1 MTSFSKLHKV
11 NRQLIFSPQ
20 AAEAAPAKPSSPQ
33 PLLAARPAKES
44 LPDTSARLLVV
55 GQGTVVFKHAR
66 QPLGAPAIP
75 LRFSLGT
82 PQNPRLVQVELNN
95 ERLRLV
101 VNGHEPR
108 GGDYVLPTPPNEYI
122 YYWLSLDTSE
132 KERSQLRFGVGEAR
146 IETVAYS
153 YGLTEEERAACQAI
167 SAVYPGPGTEL
178 MRLLRDPVVTTVPLE
193 VRGTELLTMDDVA
206 HNRYL
211 PAAALPEAAR
221 QLYGTIAGPRFELNT
236 ADFPEF
242 AQAIK
247 YSIEN
252 EKGWCYQLLQ
262 SKSEKNPTDQKNRVY
277 LRITL
282 GQNGGESPGIPFVME
297 IWPPQCYSAV
307 HQHAGANAVIRV
319 LHGSVQ
325 VSLFPYLRPTAP
337 GDPEPDDT
345 QVFGKHLFEQG
356 AITWISPVLNQ
367 IHRLR
372 NLEPLGG
379 QPCITIQ
386 CYQYDPDDTGHY
398 PFFDYDKID
407 GGLHQFEP
415 DSDMDF
421 REFKAR
427 MKAEWD
433 ARPVGK

>member
-11 NRQLIFSPQ
+11 KRQVIFAPQ
-20 AAEAAPAKPSSPQ
+20 PSSEH
-33 PLLAARPAKES
+33 PLLAARPAKETY
-44 LPDTSARLLVV
+44 PDTDAGLLVM

-66 QPLGAPAIP
+66 QPAGEPGAP
-75 LRFSLGT
+75 LYFTLGT
-82 PQNPRLVQVELNN
+82 ADNRAIVRVELT
-95 ERLRLV
+95 EAHLRLV
-101 VNGHEPR
+101 VNGDEQR
-108 GGDYVLPTPPNEYI
+108 GGEYPLLSPPNDYI
-122 YYWLSLDTSE
+122 YYWLSLNTSE
-132 KERSQLRFGVGEAR
+132 KDRGQLRFGIGEAR
-146 IETVAYS
+146 LETLEYA
-153 YGLTEEERAACQAI
+153 YGLTEEERLACRAI
-167 SAVYPGPGTEL
+167 STVHPGPGVEL

-193 VRGTELLTMDDVA
+193 VRGAELLTMDDIA

-247 YSIEN
+247 HSIET
-252 EKGWCYQLLQ
+252 ESGWCYQMLATKRKPN
-262 SKSEKNPTDQKNRVY
+262 SPDQQNRVY

-325 VSLFPYLRPTAP
+325 VSMFPYLQPTRP
-337 GDPEPDDT
+337 GEPEPDEE
-345 QVFGKHLFEQG
+345 QVFGKHIFEQG

-386 CYQYDPDDTGHY
+386 CYQYDADDTGHY

-415 DSDMDF
+415 DSDLDF
-421 REFKAR
+421 LEFKAR
-427 MKAEWD
+427 MQAEWA
-433 ARPVGK
+433 ARPLAS

>member
-20 AAEAAPAKPSSPQ
+20 AAEAAPVVPARPQ
-33 PLLAARPAKES
+33 PLLAARPGKET
-44 LPDTSARLLVV
+44 LPDTSADLLVR
-55 GQGTVVFKHAR
+55 GQGTVVFKHTR
-66 QPLGAPAIP
+66 QPAGQAATP
-75 LRFSLGT
+75 LYFTLGT
-82 PQNPRLVQVELNN
+82 AHNRELVRVELAD

-101 VNGHEPR
+101 VNGDEQR
-108 GGDYVLPTPPNEYI
+108 GGEYPLLGSPNDYI
-122 YYWLSLDTSE
+122 YYWFSLNTSGKDRGE
-132 KERSQLRFGVGEAR
+132 LRFGVGEAR
-146 IETVAYS
+146 LETLHYAYR
-153 YGLTEEERAACQAI
+153 LTEPERLACLDVTT
-167 SAVYPGPGTEL
+167 VYPGPGVEL
-178 MRLLRDPVVTTVPLE
+178 MRLLRDPVVATVPLE
-193 VRGTELLTMDDVA
+193 VRGTELLTMADVA

-221 QLYGTIAGPRFELNT
+221 QLYGTIAGPSFELNT

-252 EKGWCYQLLQ
+252 EKGWCFQKLEH
-262 SKSEKNPTDQKNRVY
+262 KRKENAPDQKNRVY

-325 VSLFPYLRPTAP
+325 VSLFPYLQPTVP
-337 GDPEPDDT
+337 GAPEPDGE
-345 QVFGKHLFEQG
+345 QVFGKHVFEEG

-379 QPCITIQ
+379 QPCVTIQ
-386 CYQYDPDDTGHY
+386 CYQYDADDTGHY

-421 REFKAR
+421 LEFKAT
-427 MKAEWD
+427 MQAEWA
-433 ARPVGK
+433 ARPAAS

>member
-11 NRQLIFSPQ
+11 KRQLIFSPQ
-20 AAEAAPAKPSSPQ
+20 STEAELVAPTPER
-33 PLLAARPAKES
+33 PLLAVRPGKTAAA
-44 LPDTSARLLVV
+44 DTSAHLLVV

-66 QPLGAPAIP
+66 PAAGASAAPLH
-75 LRFSLGT
+75 FTLGT
-82 PQNPRLVQVELNN
+82 PANPALVRVMLADGH
-95 ERLRLV
+95 LRLV
-101 VNGHEPR
+101 VNGDEQR
-108 GGDYVLPTPPNEYI
+108 GGSYPLLSPPNDYI

-132 KERSQLRFGVGEAR
+132 KDRSQLRFGVGEAR
-146 IETVAYS
+146 LETLAYS
-153 YGLTEEERAACQAI
+153 YGLTAEERRACQAI
-167 SAVYPGPGTEL
+167 SAVHPGPGVEL
-178 MRLLRDPVVTTVPLE
+178 MRLLRDPVVATVPLE
-193 VRGTELLTMDDVA
+193 VRGTELLTMADVA

-221 QLYGTIAGPRFELNT
+221 QLYGTIAGPHFELNT

-247 YSIEN
+247 QSIET
-252 EKGWCYQLLQ
+252 ESGWCYQMLATKRKPN
-262 SKSEKNPTDQKNRVY
+262 SPDQQNRVY

-325 VSLFPYLRPTAP
+325 VSLFPYLQPTTP
-337 GDPEPDDT
+337 GAPEPDEE
-345 QVFGKHLFEQG
+345 QVFGKHVFEEG

-379 QPCITIQ
+379 QPCVTIQ
-386 CYQYDPDDTGHY
+386 CYQYDADDTGHY
-398 PFFDYDKID
+398 PFFDYDKVD

-421 REFKAR
+421 LEFKAT
-427 MKAEWD
+427 MQAEWA
-433 ARPVGK
+433 ARQPAG